1 MKINPINNIH
11 KIHYIKINTYYLIT
25 IYYLVKLPRLNP
37 HLLQLVSKP
46 MLFKVTEVVY
56 IWIYLI
62 NLLIMIK
69 LDLDIHQ
76 NIINIV

>member
-1 MKINPINNIH
+1 MIEIVSTSYLLVIH
-11 KIHYIKINTYYLIT
+11 ANYPSY
-25 IYYLVKLPRLNP
+25 P

-69 LDLDIHQ
+69 LNLDIQ
-76 NIINIV
+76 QIIINIV